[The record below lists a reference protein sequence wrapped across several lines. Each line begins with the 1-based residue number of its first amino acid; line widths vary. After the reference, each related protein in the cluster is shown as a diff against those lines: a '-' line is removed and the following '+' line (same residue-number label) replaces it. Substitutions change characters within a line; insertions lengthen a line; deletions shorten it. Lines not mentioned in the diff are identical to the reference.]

1 MMILNFCLLFLC
13 QLHAGLFS
21 LQVCER
27 DLHVFPD
34 ECASKKCSLSSAC
47 EQELECRLCK
57 QCLSSDD
64 LENLRLAFLEHSN
77 RHLARRILPEPM
89 TREASERWR
98 EAVAEVMAG
107 DDGSTEQIRE
117 VNAKMTQW
125 FAGKCLMD
133 RNWCD

>member
-1 MMILNFCLLFLC
+1 M
-13 QLHAGLFS
+13 
-21 LQVCER
+21 CER

-107 DDGSTEQIRE
+107 GGDGSSEQIRE